1 MRTRWLVLCVLLSSV
16 VVLSSQSLDP
26 GGLQMRVGF
35 ERPDGSHNIQ
45 NIPIETYVARVLAGE
60 AARESPPAALEA
72 LAIAIRTFAI
82 INRNRHNADG
92 YDVCDTTHCQVVRT
106 AYPATERAAAA
117 TAGLILVRNGVP
129 VPLFYSASCGGRTE
143 VPSAVW
149 PGSDDPSYLPSQ
161 RDDACGG
168 APEWTA
174 DIKAADLTRSLK
186 AAGFRGDR
194 LREMRI
200 VARNGSGRVSKLRL
214 DGFSPEQISGQD
226 LRAVVGR
233 TLGWLLVKS
242 AAFEM
247 ERHGDVYHF
256 EGHGYGHG
264 VGMCVIGS
272 VNLAARGQTAAQ
284 ILNRYYPGLDIVTLT
299 GAPPP
304 APAPA
309 PVPALPV
316 YGPAAPVSSSAR
328 ATPSIPVASRPSVA
342 LVPAMPS
349 PIDLSLPD
357 DDEGE
362 LTAIQALTL
371 RARDDVAR
379 SLGVAAP
386 SRVAVRFHPTTQSYE
401 RATGQSWF
409 TSGAIVG
416 GEVHLLPLAVLRD
429 RGVLERTI
437 RHELVHVMI
446 DEALRNRPAW
456 VREGAAI
463 YFAGDRPES
472 AEAESKFRPRSR
484 LSCPEDLDLLQPVS
498 AGSLSNAH
506 ARALACFAR
515 QAGDGKS
522 WRDVK

>member
-1 MRTRWLVLCVLLSSV
+1 MRTRWIVLCVLCAAVAS
-16 VVLSSQSLDP
+16 LSSQSLDP
-26 GGLQMRVGF
+26 SGLQMRVGF

-45 NIPIETYVARVLAGE
+45 SIPLETYVARVLAGE
-60 AARESPPAALEA
+60 AARESPPAALES

-82 INRNRHNADG
+82 INRNRHNPDG

-106 AYPATERAAAA
+106 ATPATERAAAA
-117 TAGLILVRNGVP
+117 TAGLVLVRNGVP
-129 VPLFYSASCGGRTE
+129 VPVYYSASCGGRTE

-149 PGSDDPSYLPSQ
+149 PGAEDPPYLPSQ
-161 RDDACGG
+161 PDDGCGG
-168 APEWTA
+168 APVWAA

-194 LREMRI
+194 LREMKI
-200 VARNGSGRVSKLRL
+200 VARNSSGRVSKLRV
-214 DGFSPEQISGQD
+214 DGFTPEQISGQD

-247 ERHGDVYHF
+247 ERRGDVYHF
-256 EGHGYGHG
+256 DGHGYGHG

-284 ILNRYYPGLDIVTLT
+284 ILNRYYPGLDIVTL
-299 GAPPP
+299 GAPPLVPSPTPVISAARP
-304 APAPA
+304 AP
-309 PVPALPV
+309 LPSISARPPLV
-316 YGPAAPVSSSAR
+316 LPPAAPS
-328 ATPSIPVASRPSVA
+328 PVA
-342 LVPAMPS
+342 
-349 PIDLSLPD
+349 LSLPD

-362 LTAIQALTL
+362 RTAIQALAL
-371 RARDDVAR
+371 RARDDLAKD
-379 SLGVAAP
+379 LGVTAP
-386 SRVAVRFHPTTQSYE
+386 ARVIVRFHPTTQSYE

-409 TSGAIVG
+409 TSGAIVD

-446 DEALRNRPAW
+446 DEALKNRPAW

-472 AEAESKFRPRSR
+472 AEAESKYRPRSR

>member
-1 MRTRWLVLCVLLSSV
+1 MRTRAKAFVLCVLLSSV
-16 VVLSSQSLDP
+16 VAALFSQAADSRLEI
-26 GGLQMRVGF
+26 RVGF

-45 NIPIETYVARVLAGE
+45 NIPLETYVARVLAGE
-60 AARESPPAALEA
+60 AARESPPAAYEA

-106 AYPATERAAAA
+106 ATPATERAAAA
-117 TAGLILVRNGVP
+117 TAGLVLVHNGQPVP
-129 VPLFYSASCGGRTE
+129 VYYSASCGGRTE

-149 PGSDDPSYLPSQ
+149 PGAEDPPYLPSQ
-161 RDDACGG
+161 RDEACGG
-168 APEWTA
+168 QPEWTA

-200 VARNGSGRVSKLRL
+200 VSRNGSGRVSKLRVS
-214 DGFSPEQISGQD
+214 GFSPDTISGQD

-247 ERHGDVYHF
+247 DRRGDSYHF

-284 ILNRYYPGLDIVTLT
+284 ILNHYYPGLDIVPI
-299 GAPPP
+299 GGSAPALVKATPPVAAPP
-304 APAPA
+304 APAI
-309 PVPALPV
+309 
-316 YGPAAPVSSSAR
+316 AAPVAVAPRAPIVLPPASA
-328 ATPSIPVASRPSVA
+328 SPVALA
-342 LVPAMPS
+342 
-349 PIDLSLPD
+349 LPD

-362 LTAIQALTL
+362 RPAIEAMALH
-371 RARDDVAR
+371 ARDDIAKT
-379 SLGVAAP
+379 LGVIAP
-386 SRVAVRFHPTTQSYE
+386 ARVTVRFHPTTQSYE
-401 RATGQSWF
+401 RATGQAWF
-409 TSGAIVG
+409 TSGAIVA
-416 GEVHLLPLAVLRD
+416 GEIHLLPLAVLRD

-437 RHELVHVMI
+437 RHELVHLMI
-446 DEALRNRPAW
+446 DDALTKRPAW
-456 VREGAAI
+456 VREGAAQ
-463 YFAGDRPES
+463 YFSADISSTR
-472 AEAESKFRPRSR
+472 AEAQPSFQPRSR
-484 LSCPEDLDLLQPVS
+484 LSCPDDGELMQPLS

-515 QAGDGKS
+515 QAGDGRS
-522 WRDVK
+522 WREVK